1 MSILPL
7 QYNQYYTHFSFVL
20 LFIGFAI
27 PFTSKIKYFILL
39 NSIIVGIVGNMIMI
53 NNYDLWIEWYQRTYP
68 DTSVSVMNYQF
79 QLSNF
84 ITHTLPM
91 IIALIMLPFC
101 TSYINT
107 YNDII
112 YWTLIELISI
122 LIWSVWSFDGMI
134 FQSKLLAS
142 YPNTPFLLNSL
153 LVTCISVFGLIA
165 FLHR

>member
-7 QYNQYYTHFSFVL
+7 KYNQYYTHFSFVL
-20 LFIGFAI
+20 LFIGIAL

-53 NNYDLWIEWYQRTYP
+53 CDYDLWIEWYQRTYP
-68 DTSVSVMNYQF
+68 GTSVSVMNNDF

-107 YNDII
+107 YKDIM
-112 YWTLIELISI
+112 YWTFIETISI
-122 LIWSVWSFDGMI
+122 LTWSVWAFDGMV
-134 FQSKLLAS
+134 FQSKIIAA
-142 YPNTPFLLNSL
+142 YPNTPFMLNCLLI
-153 LVTCISVFGLIA
+153 TCICVFGLIA